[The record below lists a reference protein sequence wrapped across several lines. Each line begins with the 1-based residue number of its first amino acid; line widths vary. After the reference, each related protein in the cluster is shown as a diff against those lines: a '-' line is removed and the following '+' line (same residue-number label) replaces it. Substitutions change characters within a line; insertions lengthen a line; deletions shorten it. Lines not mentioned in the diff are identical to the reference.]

1 MTSIRIRFSG
11 AAALLPVLLVASV
24 PALAQ
29 SSGALARAVE
39 AVLREER
46 GLRRLEVEV
55 SGTEV
60 TLAGAVDTFWLK
72 HAALQR
78 TLDVPGVGT
87 VVSEIAV
94 PAAESDQRL
103 AEEVGRVVREYPEI
117 TVWDFVG
124 AVVDRG
130 VVTLSGWVTPELD
143 KAGEIFERVARLRG
157 VQDIRGGIQPLPA
170 SIQDARLRQAIGRR
184 VFGSLS
190 FMRFARMRPPP
201 FRILVGNSTVTLAG
215 YVGNDV
221 ERRELELLVAEIPGV
236 VRVSNQLLT
245 FR

>member
-39 AVLREER
+39 AALHEER

-55 SGTEV
+55 SGAEV
-60 TLAGAVDTFWLK
+60 TLAGDVDTFWLK

-103 AEEVGRVVREYPEI
+103 AEEVGRVVREYPDI

-130 VVTLSGWVTPELD
+130 VVTLSGWVTPDLD
-143 KAGEIFERVARLRG
+143 KAGEIFERVAKLRG

-184 VFGSLS
+184 VFGSPS

-245 FR
+245 LR

>member
-11 AAALLPVLLVASV
+11 AAALLPVFLVASV

-60 TLAGAVDTFWLK
+60 TLAGVVDTFWLK

-190 FMRFARMRPPP
+190 FMRLARMRPPP